1 MSGPEEL
8 YPPVQYGWGWVL
20 VAIGIIV
27 AILLVAWLVHTLTRP
42 RRVPASDTADGP
54 HGRVVVLE
62 VLREEYRTGI
72 DDVERAYLAGE
83 LDARAANLELSRLVR
98 GYVNDHS
105 GLEAPVLTLDDLAA
119 RGVHPALV
127 DALRRHYYPSIFRRG
142 PIVDPV
148 AGAAAAREV
157 VGAWH

>member
-42 RRVPASDTADGP
+42 RRVPASDTGDGP

-62 VLREEYRTGI
+62 VLRRYPPLLR
-72 DDVERAYLAGE
+72 
-83 LDARAANLELSRLVR
+83 RAARSRV
-98 GYVNDHS
+98 
-105 GLEAPVLTLDDLAA
+105 T
-119 RGVHPALV
+119 
-127 DALRRHYYPSIFRRG
+127 
-142 PIVDPV
+142 
-148 AGAAAAREV
+148 AG
-157 VGAWH
+157 GG